1 MVPML
6 IGDPVAATPGLD
18 PHDDKLAGDP
28 DAALVPVPVAAADDV
43 AAAVDE
49 PVAAP
54 DDALELELELELPH
68 PASARTPIAAT
79 RAAIIRL
86 RDAFL
91 RIRTCAPL
99 H

>member
-1 MVPML
+1 ML

-18 PHDDKLAGDP
+18 PHDDRLAGDP
-28 DAALVPVPVAAADDV
+28 DAALVPVPVPAAAADDV

-68 PASARTPIAAT
+68 PASARTPTAAT
-79 RAAIIRL
+79 SAAIIRL
-86 RDAFL
+86 RDALL